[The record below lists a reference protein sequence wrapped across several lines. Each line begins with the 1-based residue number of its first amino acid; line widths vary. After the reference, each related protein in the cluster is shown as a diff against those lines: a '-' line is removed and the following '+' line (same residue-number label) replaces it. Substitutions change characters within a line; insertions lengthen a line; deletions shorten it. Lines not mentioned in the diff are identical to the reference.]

1 MRVDVHTHVV
11 PERWEDWAVRH
22 GGGNWPRLEPRD
34 GCRATIFTGAQYFR
48 DIDDRSWDPAR
59 RLEDMDRLGVDV
71 QALSPPPV
79 MFCYWADAKATQD
92 FARMQNAHVAEIV
105 GRHPRRFVGM
115 ATVPLQ
121 APALAI
127 DELRHAREG
136 LALSAVEIGT
146 CPGGRDFDDPAL
158 FDFFAACVDLDVA
171 VFVHPAAPLIGLD
184 RMRRYYFPL
193 IVGNPLETA
202 LAISTLIFGGVLERL
217 PRLRICFAHGG
228 GAFPFTLARL
238 NHGWGVRPEGPAAI
252 PHEPRHYAR
261 RIWVDSLTLG
271 ASNLRFIVDELG
283 LDRVVLGSDYPFDMG
298 ADDPVRAVESAE
310 LAPAARAAI
319 VDGANAARFLGLPA
333 P

>member
-1 MRVDVHTHVV
+1 
-11 PERWEDWAVRH
+11 
-22 GGGNWPRLEPRD
+22 
-34 GCRATIFTGAQYFR
+34 
-48 DIDDRSWDPAR
+48 
-59 RLEDMDRLGVDV
+59 
-71 QALSPPPV
+71 
-79 MFCYWADAKATQD
+79 MFCYWVDAKATQG
-92 FARMQNAHVAEIV
+92 FTRMQNAHVAEIV

-193 IVGNPLETA
+193 IVGNPHETA
-202 LAISTLIFGGVLERL
+202 LASSTLIFGGVLE
-217 PRLRICFAHGG
+217 
-228 GAFPFTLARL
+228 
-238 NHGWGVRPEGPAAI
+238 
-252 PHEPRHYAR
+252 
-261 RIWVDSLTLG
+261 
-271 ASNLRFIVDELG
+271 

-310 LAPAARAAI
+310 LAPAAR
-319 VDGANAARFLGLPA
+319 FLGLPA

>member
-1 MRVDVHTHVV
+1 MTSIGCVESR
-11 PERWEDWAVRH
+11 
-22 GGGNWPRLEPRD
+22 
-34 GCRATIFTGAQYFR
+34 CRATIFTGAQFFR

-79 MFCYWADAKATQD
+79 MFCYWVDAKATQG

-136 LALSAVEIGT
+136 LADRAGPDAPPLL
-146 CPGGRDFDDPAL
+146 PA
-158 FDFFAACVDLDVA
+158 
-171 VFVHPAAPLIGLD
+171 D
-184 RMRRYYFPL
+184 R
-193 IVGNPLETA
+193 
-202 LAISTLIFGGVLERL
+202 
-217 PRLRICFAHGG
+217 
-228 GAFPFTLARL
+228 
-238 NHGWGVRPEGPAAI
+238 
-252 PHEPRHYAR
+252 RH
-261 RIWVDSLTLG
+261 
-271 ASNLRFIVDELG
+271 
-283 LDRVVLGSDYPFDMG
+283 RVVLGSDYPFDMG

-310 LAPAARAAI
+310 LAPAAR
-319 VDGANAARFLGLPA
+319 FLGLPA

>member
-1 MRVDVHTHVV
+1 ATSTIARGIR
-11 PERWEDWAVRH
+11 P
-22 GGGNWPRLEPRD
+22 GGWR
-34 GCRATIFTGAQYFR
+34 IWTG
-48 DIDDRSWDPAR
+48 W
-59 RLEDMDRLGVDV
+59 GVDV

-79 MFCYWADAKATQD
+79 MFCYWADAKATQG

-146 CPGGRDFDDPAL
+146 CPGGRDFDDAAL

-202 LAISTLIFGGVLERL
+202 LA
-217 PRLRICFAHGG
+217 
-228 GAFPFTLARL
+228 
-238 NHGWGVRPEGPAAI
+238 
-252 PHEPRHYAR
+252 
-261 RIWVDSLTLG
+261 
-271 ASNLRFIVDELG
+271 
-283 LDRVVLGSDYPFDMG
+283 
-298 ADDPVRAVESAE
+298 
-310 LAPAARAAI
+310 
-319 VDGANAARFLGLPA
+319 
-333 P
+333 